1 MVPAFFFCARVG
13 VMSKSNYGNFFEDFR
28 IGMRIQHPVPRTI
41 HGGDLALYIALT
53 GDRRA
58 MSSSTEFARSLGM
71 PREVVHDLL
80 AFHVVFGKT
89 VGEVS
94 LNAVANLGY
103 SNVLFKRTVHPG
115 DTLLAETEVIGLR
128 ELSNGKAGIVWVT
141 SRGFNQKGQEVLSFH
156 RWVMVNKRDAS
167 TRSGIDQPPKL
178 PELVEP
184 SQLPVPDSLNLQ
196 RFPDLQWATG
206 GRYLFE
212 DYQVGERIHH
222 VDGMTIE
229 EADHT
234 QATRLYQNLAK
245 VHFDQHQ
252 MASSRFGRRLMYG
265 GHVISVAYALSY
277 NGLENLLR
285 MAAWNSGAHANP
297 TFAGDTL
304 YAWTDVLDKAE
315 LRNDLGALRLRLVAV
330 KNVDPTQVDVPLEV
344 VGDDGKKGF
353 DPRVVLSLDYWGLMP
368 RRR

>member
-1 MVPAFFFCARVG
+1 MTKT
-13 VMSKSNYGNFFEDFR
+13 KSNYGNFFEDFQ

-41 HGGDLALYIALT
+41 HGGDLSMYIALT
-53 GDRRA
+53 GDRRPL
-58 MSSSTEFARSLGM
+58 SSSSEFAQSLGL
-71 PREVVHDLL
+71 PREMVHDLL
-80 AFHVVFGKT
+80 AFHIVFGKT

-103 SNVLFKRTVHPG
+103 SKVLFHRPVHPG
-115 DTLLAETEVIGLR
+115 DTLLAESEVIGLR

-141 SRGFNQKGQEVLSFH
+141 SRGLNQKGQPVVSFH
-156 RWVMVNKRDAS
+156 RWVMVNKRDPS
-167 TRSGIDQPPKL
+167 VRTGIDQPPTL
-178 PELVEP
+178 PDAVLP
-184 SQLPVPDSLNLQ
+184 SEIPVPDNLNLQ
-196 RFPDLQWATG
+196 RFRDLQWATG
-206 GRYLFE
+206 GKYLWE
-212 DYQVGERIHH
+212 DYEVGERIHH

-229 EADHT
+229 ESDHM

-252 MASSRFGRRLMYG
+252 MAQSRFGRRLMYG
-265 GHVISVAYALSY
+265 GHVISVAYALSF

-304 YAWTDVLDKAE
+304 YAWTDVLEKAE
-315 LRNDLGALRLRLVAV
+315 LPGRRGLGALRLRLVAV
-330 KNVDPTQVDVPLEV
+330 KNVDPSKEDVPLEV

-368 RRR
+368 TR

>member
-1 MVPAFFFCARVG
+1 MTKT
-13 VMSKSNYGNFFEDFR
+13 KSNYGNFFEDFQ

-41 HGGDLALYIALT
+41 HGGDLSMYIALT
-53 GDRRA
+53 GDRRPL
-58 MSSSTEFARSLGM
+58 SSSSEFAHSMGL
-71 PREVVHDLL
+71 PREMVHDLL
-80 AFHVVFGKT
+80 GFHIVFGKT

-103 SNVLFKRTVHPG
+103 AKVLFHRPIHPG
-115 DTLLAETEVIGLR
+115 DTVHAESEVIGLR

-141 SRGFNQKGQEVLSFH
+141 SRGLNQKGQEVVSFH
-156 RWVMVNKRDAS
+156 RWVMVNKRD
-167 TRSGIDQPPKL
+167 TMTKSGIDQPPTL
-178 PELVEP
+178 PELVQP
-184 SQLPVPDSLNLQ
+184 SEIPVPGNLNMQ
-196 RFPDLQWATG
+196 RFRDLQWATG
-206 GRYLFE
+206 GQYLWE
-212 DYQVGERIHH
+212 DYEVGERIHH

-229 EADHT
+229 ESDHM

-252 MASSRFGRRLMYG
+252 MAQSRFGRRLMYG
-265 GHVISVAYALSY
+265 GHVISVAYALSF
-277 NGLENLLR
+277 NGLENLVR

-315 LRNDLGALRLRLVAV
+315 LPGKKGLAALRLRLVAV
-330 KNVDPTQVDVPLEV
+330 KNVDPSKVDVPLEV
-344 VGDDGKKGF
+344 VGEDGKKGF

-368 RRR
+368 TR

>member
-1 MVPAFFFCARVG
+1 MTKART
-13 VMSKSNYGNFFEDFR
+13 GNFFEDFS

-53 GDRRA
+53 GDRRPL
-58 MSSSTEFARSLGM
+58 SSSTEFARSLGM
-71 PREVVHDLL
+71 PRETAHDLL
-80 AFHVVFGKT
+80 AFHIVFGKT
-89 VGEVS
+89 VGDVS

-103 SNVLFKRTVHPG
+103 AKVLFLRPVHPG

-141 SRGFNQKGQEVLSFH
+141 SRGYNQKGQEVLSFH
-156 RWVMVNKRDAS
+156 RWVMVNKRDS
-167 TRSGIDQPPKL
+167 EMRTGIDQPPTL
-178 PELVEP
+178 PELVAPAE
-184 SQLPVPDSLNLQ
+184 LPVPESLNLQ
-196 RFPDLQWATG
+196 RFGDLQWATG
-206 GRYLFE
+206 GRHLWE
-212 DYQVGERIHH
+212 DYQIGERIHH
-222 VDGMTIE
+222 LDGMTIE

-252 MASSRFGRRLMYG
+252 MAQLRFGRRLMYG
-265 GHVISVAYALSY
+265 GHVISVAYALSF

-285 MAAWNSGAHANP
+285 MAAWNGGSHANP

-304 YAWTDVLDKAE
+304 YAWSDVLDKAE
-315 LRNDLGALRLRLVAV
+315 LAGRADLAALRLRLVAV
-330 KNVDPTQVDVPLEV
+330 KNVDPSREDVPLEII
-344 VGDDGKKGF
+344 GSDGKKGF